1 MDQYADA
8 IEALAETRAAQG
20 MLEDALALGQEA
32 LAMLRVSKGEN
43 NPRVAEA
50 LLKVSAA
57 HEALGD
63 TRAAL
68 DTAAEATNV
77 AAMSGR
83 SSRLYVRALDRA
95 VSLGPNDE
103 RVDAERTQR
112 RILVDAMVP
121 RPPVNGYP
129 GVADYEY

>member
-1 MDQYADA
+1 MN
-8 IEALAETRAAQG
+8 EHTPET
-20 MLEDALALGQEA
+20 LEDGIA
-32 LAMLRVSKGEN
+32 RK
-43 NPRVAEA
+43 
-50 LLKVSAA
+50 AA
-57 HEALGD
+57 D
-63 TRAAL
+63 TRR
-68 DTAAEATNV
+68 TAAEATNV

-83 SSRLYVRALDRA
+83 SSRLYVRALERA

-129 GVADYEY
+129 GVADYE

>member
-1 MDQYADA
+1 
-8 IEALAETRAAQG
+8 
-20 MLEDALALGQEA
+20 
-32 LAMLRVSKGEN
+32 MLRVSKGEN

-50 LLKVSAA
+50 LL
-57 HEALGD
+57 GCRRRTRRWN

-83 SSRLYVRALDRA
+83 SSRPTSARHRA

-112 RILVDAMVP
+112 RISWTRWSRG
-121 RPPVNGYP
+121 RP
-129 GVADYEY
+129 

>member
-1 MDQYADA
+1 
-8 IEALAETRAAQG
+8 
-20 MLEDALALGQEA
+20 
-32 LAMLRVSKGEN
+32 
-43 NPRVAEA
+43 
-50 LLKVSAA
+50 
-57 HEALGD
+57 
-63 TRAAL
+63 
-68 DTAAEATNV
+68 
-77 AAMSGR
+77 MSGR

-129 GVADYEY
+129 GVADYE